1 MSHFG
6 KSINDNKD
14 SIVILSKGEPG
25 NKIHGDNGPALGG
38 YL

>member
-14 SIVILSKGEPG
+14 SIVILSKGESG
-25 NKIHGDNGPALGG
+25 NKIYGDNGLAFSGHL
-38 YL
+38 

>member
-1 MSHFG
+1 MSHFR

-14 SIVILSKGEPG
+14 SIVILSKGESG
-25 NKIHGDNGPALGG
+25 NKIYGDSGPVFNG